1 MREFSLD
8 ALPMICLIAL
18 ACLFVAIVNARIGQ
32 LEWWLDAEEAEI
44 RPRGRFA
51 FIGANWFFYASG
63 GIFVTTAVVLKFLL
77 H

>member
-8 ALPMICLIAL
+8 ALLMTCLIAL
-18 ACLFVAIVNARIGQ
+18 ACLFISIVNARIGQ
-32 LEWWLDAEEAEI
+32 MKWWLGAEEAEI
-44 RPRGRFA
+44 PGGRFA

-63 GIFVTTAVVLKFLL
+63 GTFVTTALVSKFLL